1 MKKRALFIATAVLCL
16 AGNIAAGQTKAE
28 TVSQEKQAYEYS
40 KEDENGNTVNETITD
55 EQIAALGKSLGVP
68 EDITIT
74 RCNVSEPWFW
84 EGAGRWLVSVE
95 LYSDDIF
102 LAELC
107 GIDGISVL
115 ADFYPAEVEV
125 GFVGV

>member
-102 LAELC
+102 LA
-107 GIDGISVL
+107 
-115 ADFYPAEVEV
+115 
-125 GFVGV
+125 

>member
-1 MKKRALFIATAVLCL
+1 MKKRALFMATAVLCL

-95 LYSDDIF
+95 L
-102 LAELC
+102 
-107 GIDGISVL
+107 
-115 ADFYPAEVEV
+115 
-125 GFVGV
+125 